1 MTRVR
6 VKICGLTRLEDAEL
20 AVALGADA
28 IGFILWPKSPR
39 HVERAVAAA
48 IARDLPP
55 FVTRIGVF
63 VNASPAEVE
72 TAVGV
77 IGLDVA
83 QLHGDEVA
91 AEYDT
96 TASRLMKVVTL
107 ESEPDVARAL
117 ALPPAVT
124 PLVDA
129 ADREKRGGTGT
140 RANWELA
147 ARVARSRPVVLA
159 GGLSPEN
166 IGDALRLV
174 RPWGIDVSSGVEAAP
189 GLKDAGKMRALF
201 EAVRVAGKGEA

>member
-1 MTRVR
+1 
-6 VKICGLTRLEDAEL
+6 
-20 AVALGADA
+20 
-28 IGFILWPKSPR
+28 
-39 HVERAVAAA
+39 
-48 IARDLPP
+48 
-55 FVTRIGVF
+55 
-63 VNASPAEVE
+63 
-72 TAVGV
+72 
-77 IGLDVA
+77 
-83 QLHGDEVA
+83 
-91 AEYDT
+91 
-96 TASRLMKVVTL
+96 
-107 ESEPDVARAL
+107 
-117 ALPPAVT
+117 
-124 PLVDA
+124 VDA